1 MQPFV
6 DVPIIFTSVTKKQ
19 RIIKTLEEC
28 RDVYHRMK
36 NRISTSKLNEE
47 LLPIIKETPPPT
59 VKGKQVRI
67 KYITMLP
74 TPFPAF
80 VFFCNLPQYVKDPYK
95 RFIENK
101 LRSMYN
107 FTGVPVQIYFREK

>member
-1 MQPFV
+1 M
-6 DVPIIFTSVTKKQ
+6 
-19 RIIKTLEEC
+19 KT
-28 RDVYHRMK
+28 
-36 NRISTSKLNEE
+36 RISTSKLNDE
-47 LLPIIKETPPPT
+47 LLPIIKDTPPPT

-101 LRSMYN
+101 IRSMYD
-107 FTGVPVQIYFREK
+107 FTGVPLQIYFREK